1 MSTSLQNDNLKI
13 ELLQNLTGGVI
24 QPGEAHV
31 SNHLSWRAE
40 MASYKLN

>member
-1 MSTSLQNDNLKI
+1 MSASLQNDNLKI

-31 SNHLSWRAE
+31 SLSWRAE
-40 MASYKLN
+40 RDFI